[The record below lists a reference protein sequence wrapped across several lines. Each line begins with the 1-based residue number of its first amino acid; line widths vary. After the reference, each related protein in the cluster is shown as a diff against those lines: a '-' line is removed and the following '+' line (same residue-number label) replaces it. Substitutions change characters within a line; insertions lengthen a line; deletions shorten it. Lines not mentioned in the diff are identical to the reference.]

1 MNQTED
7 DILKEVEIR
16 QAIDD
21 LIDFIEYE
29 GIKYQW
35 PVQYNHENTHNY
47 LTRVFYDVD
56 KIVHQIRLAK
66 QEKKRWANDLLQWAI
81 NDDTDEAQYRKNY
94 YQQQQQKRQSEADI
108 LEEEIQYQR
117 AREKKAY
124 KVTEEDLERLRETK
138 QREKQQWDSTTEEQ
152 HRMNR
157 NREPDPSIQDEKDR
171 MKANPKPPPKPQYK
185 PPRASEQQAKQDA
198 EALSKKQSFYAD
210 LARQLP
216 KK

>member
-1 MNQTED
+1 MNHTEVD
-7 DILKEVEIR
+7 LREKIQQV
-16 QAIDD
+16 ID
-21 LIDFIEYE
+21 LLSYYE
-29 GIKYQW
+29 FEYQW
-35 PVQYNHENTHNY
+35 PVQFKEEATHRY
-47 LTRVFYDVD
+47 LERVLDDVNVICSEILEARKD
-56 KIVHQIRLAK
+56 RKA
-66 QEKKRWANDLLQWAI
+66 EAYEWLQWAI